1 MIFQLY
7 RMDQAF
13 TPITSKSVFQ
23 TVQWQSFWWWAPRL
37 TVLVRRLRVLWYWPT
52 VLFCWLDFFFIPI
65 KYHSLET
72 CLQTSHYR
80 KMALSNC
87 LMTSTA
93 LEWPWIVR
101 VWIWRDHILE
111 VNHIIQKKNAS
122 VCLPCVCTCVLM
134 GGDTSLKLDHAN
146 NGMKC
151 LLSLFYFIFFVSH
164 AATNIYLYYH
174 IVHMCQKLIWWCKR
188 NHYLRR
194 HSINHIA
201 ISSWRTANNDKIK
214 HIGIDQYF
222 DRWCFPSIDIMF
234 LNYVI
239 MVMNNML
246 LSFCILVTVSS
257 LFV

>member
-1 MIFQLY
+1 
-7 RMDQAF
+7 
-13 TPITSKSVFQ
+13 
-23 TVQWQSFWWWAPRL
+23 
-37 TVLVRRLRVLWYWPT
+37 
-52 VLFCWLDFFFIPI
+52 
-65 KYHSLET
+65 
-72 CLQTSHYR
+72 
-80 KMALSNC
+80 
-87 LMTSTA
+87 
-93 LEWPWIVR
+93 
-101 VWIWRDHILE
+101 
-111 VNHIIQKKNAS
+111 
-122 VCLPCVCTCVLM
+122 
-134 GGDTSLKLDHAN
+134 
-146 NGMKC
+146 MKC

-239 MVMNNML
+239 MLMNNML
-246 LSFCILVTVSS
+246 Y
-257 LFV
+257 LFVYWSPFHHYLFRVLGQTSISPSSQPYQSVVLLSARHPKIADLCLAPSAPPHIEPRQSFSLHSPALDRQQLGNRVLYRRVDHSRADSGHDRE